1 MYADYQIVKKE
12 VNPAW
17 GRPPFLYY
25 KDNTILSE
33 MQIAFLGGLVE
44 ICEKSLQMR
53 VGEIALWGEYD
64 VLLFFLLSEKR
75 IRTHELCVRT
85 YQVEIRHDF
94 LFFCASVLDQNKDA
108 LRASLLDKC
117 ISPQLAVVLCTLFFH
132 FRPLC

>member
-33 MQIAFLGGLVE
+33 MQITFLCGLVM

-53 VGEIALWGEYD
+53 VGEIALCG
-64 VLLFFLLSEKR
+64 
-75 IRTHELCVRT
+75 
-85 YQVEIRHDF
+85 
-94 LFFCASVLDQNKDA
+94 
-108 LRASLLDKC
+108 
-117 ISPQLAVVLCTLFFH
+117 
-132 FRPLC
+132 

>member
-53 VGEIALWGEYD
+53 VGEIASG
-64 VLLFFLLSEKR
+64 VNLLNRRFPLLSTK
-75 IRTHELCVRT
+75 
-85 YQVEIRHDF
+85 YP
-94 LFFCASVLDQNKDA
+94 
-108 LRASLLDKC
+108 SL
-117 ISPQLAVVLCTLFFH
+117 
-132 FRPLC
+132 

>member
-53 VGEIALWGEYD
+53 VGEIASG
-64 VLLFFLLSEKR
+64 VNLLNKRFPLLSTK
-75 IRTHELCVRT
+75 
-85 YQVEIRHDF
+85 YP
-94 LFFCASVLDQNKDA
+94 
-108 LRASLLDKC
+108 
-117 ISPQLAVVLCTLFFH
+117 SP
-132 FRPLC
+132 

>member
-1 MYADYQIVKKE
+1 MCRIIFPIILVDIQEIRKMYADYQIVKKE

-64 VLLFFLLSEKR
+64 VLLFF
-75 IRTHELCVRT
+75 
-85 YQVEIRHDF
+85 
-94 LFFCASVLDQNKDA
+94 FCLK
-108 LRASLLDKC
+108 KE
-117 ISPQLAVVLCTLFFH
+117 
-132 FRPLC
+132 

>member
-1 MYADYQIVKKE
+1 MCRIIFPIILVDIREIRKMYADYQIVKKE

-64 VLLFFLLSEKR
+64 VLLFF
-75 IRTHELCVRT
+75 
-85 YQVEIRHDF
+85 
-94 LFFCASVLDQNKDA
+94 FCLK
-108 LRASLLDKC
+108 KE
-117 ISPQLAVVLCTLFFH
+117 
-132 FRPLC
+132 